1 MPSAQ
6 VFTNYTDEDFT
17 FYWDS
22 TPYEVKAG
30 QSIYLQDYL
39 ASHAAKHLVDREL
52 TKAGVPTNTQTERDE
67 LLKKVFTDSEKTVV
81 EESPEKLE
89 AKVINENIE
98 SGAVEAPR
106 SRKST
111 KSTNKASKVSDEE
124 FEGLEK

>member
-22 TPYEVKAG
+22 IPYEVKAG

-39 ASHAAKHLVDREL
+39 ANHAAKHLVDREL

-67 LLKKVFTDSEKTVV
+67 LLKKVFADTEKTVV
-81 EESPEKLE
+81 AESSEKLE

-98 SGAVEAPR
+98 SGAVEAPKRR
-106 SRKST
+106 S
-111 KSTNKASKVSDEE
+111 KSTNKVSKDEE
-124 FEGLEK
+124 SFEGLEK